1 LASADSVLAAE
12 DADAEGEILHVLAM
26 KTHTTFC
33 IALLLISP
41 VAKAAPTEDTLPDS
55 SERANEARASYSA
68 VRGKELMINGFRA
81 PSIGLE
87 YRTGAISLH
96 AGAYP
101 TIINDEGLRGVAGTT
116 WFGKAGVTLWFL
128 PVRMMNNERSSFY
141 AGASYL
147 TDFDKA
153 GWGHGAQVEAGF
165 RWVVYQGAFV
175 RLGASVL
182 YAPGRTCATD
192 DCATFKIRP
201 NPAIGLALPLD

>member
-1 LASADSVLAAE
+1 LASGDNVLAAE
-12 DADAEGEILHVLAM
+12 DADAEGGILHVLAM

-41 VAKAAPTEDTLPDS
+41 AAMAAPGEDTPPTPT
-55 SERANEARASYSA
+55 ERANETRASYSA

-116 WFGKAGVTLWFL
+116 WFGKAGITFWFL
-128 PVRMMNNERSSFY
+128 PVRMMNSERSSFY

-147 TDFDKA
+147 SDFDKA
-153 GWGHGAQVEAGF
+153 GWGHSAQVEAGF
-165 RWVVYQGAFV
+165 RWVIYQGLFA

-182 YAPGRTCATD
+182 YAPGRMCAVD
-192 DCATFKIRP
+192 DCATFKVRP
-201 NPAIGLALPLD
+201 NPAIGLGLPLD